1 MVIRYVRQAVLT
13 FMIMAL
19 SVSANGEGQEAA
31 VSASSPHSVRTT
43 KFTIGD
49 VDPNT
54 AFYVEM
60 LGMSEVNRYVAE
72 GRLVEPL
79 MGFGDPG
86 QRIGLLSYTEKEA
99 IEKSP
104 YPVAVIY
111 TAEFDDM
118 VARFEAAQYPLFLV
132 PSTDTGGLRIAIAT
146 DPSGHV
152 VELVD
157 RAHIPAVGGS
167 RLIVDDRQK
176 AEEFFLRIFGET
188 AVTPGQ
194 RFETEAF
201 DEVVM
206 DFGGKMFVAL
216 FEPKGV
222 APLPK
227 STYPI
232 VAIYTTEL
240 DAVMQRVEAE
250 GFGYTKFGPGVFFV
264 NDPSGNVVEIV
275 RQQD

>member
-104 YPVAVIY
+104 YPVSVIY
-111 TAEFDDM
+111 TGEFDEL
-118 VARFEAAQYPLFLV
+118 VNRFEAAQYPLLLL
-132 PSTDTGGLRIAIAT
+132 PTSDTGGVRIAIAT
-146 DPSGHV
+146 DPSGNAI
-152 VELVD
+152 EIID
-157 RAHIPAVGGS
+157 RPGEPGVAGS

-176 AEEFFLRIFGET
+176 AEEFFGRVFGSG
-188 AVTPGQ
+188 VNPGQ

-206 DFGGKMFVAL
+206 DFGEGMFVAL

-227 STYPI
+227 STHPV

-240 DAVMQRVEAE
+240 DAVIERVKAE
-250 GFGYTKFGPGVFFV
+250 GHGYLEWRPDRGFMVD
-264 NDPSGNVVEIV
+264 DPSGTVVEIV
-275 RQQD
+275 RQRD